1 MIDKSDHKDLPKKD
15 VAAAWAVHAFTAS
28 GIVLGFLALV
38 AILEGDRIAAFLW
51 LGLALFVDGID
62 GTLARRARVREV
74 TPQFDGAT
82 LDNVI
87 DYFTYVVVPAMMVY
101 WFDLVPAG
109 WETATAAG
117 IMAVSLYT
125 FANAGMKTS
134 DYYFA
139 GFPALWNLVVL
150 YFHIMQSDPWINLTV
165 IAICGVL
172 TFVPWKYVHPLRV
185 RDWRAVTIPMTI
197 LWGGTTLR
205 LLIVSKDD
213 TALDASP
220 IIFWLW
226 VAASAYFLVIC
237 VLRSVRPEA
246 GEAGEGSIAAGRATP
261 VLDLDGQSLLYRA
274 CPCRTPL
281 SARLRHRFEN
291 LADQMFL
298 HEEPVYW
305 GGVAQLVRAAES

>member
-1 MIDKSDHKDLPKKD
+1 MIDKSNHKDLPKKD

-62 GTLARRARVREV
+62 GTLARRARVSEV

-150 YFHIMQSDPWINLTV
+150 YFHIMQSDPWVNLSV

-246 GEAGEGSIAAGRATP
+246 GEAG
-261 VLDLDGQSLLYRA
+261 D
-274 CPCRTPL
+274 
-281 SARLRHRFEN
+281 
-291 LADQMFL
+291 
-298 HEEPVYW
+298 
-305 GGVAQLVRAAES
+305 